1 MQDKRGRV
9 VPDACPLLTFTL
21 QGEGRILS
29 VGNGDPMYPGQ
40 DHPSA
45 KDCKS
50 FTIPAFNGLA
60 QVIIQSTDTPS
71 ALTLTASGDG
81 LKTGTLTVS
90 TVR

>member
-1 MQDKRGRV
+1 MDDSRTYCTMPRRIAFTASAYVAV
-9 VPDACPLLTFTL
+9 VTV
-21 QGEGRILS
+21 E
-29 VGNGDPMYPGQ
+29 V
-40 DHPSA
+40 
-45 KDCKS
+45 
-50 FTIPAFNGLA
+50 